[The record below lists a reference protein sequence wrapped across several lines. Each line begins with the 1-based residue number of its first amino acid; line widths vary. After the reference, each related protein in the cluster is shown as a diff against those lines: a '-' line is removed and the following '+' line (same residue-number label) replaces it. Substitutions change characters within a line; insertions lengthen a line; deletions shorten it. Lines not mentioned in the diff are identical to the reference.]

1 MKVEIDPVKCETIG
15 ICVRECPSYFRFE
28 PGSKKAVTRDGEVPP
43 HLEDKVRETA
53 LKCPTRAIRI
63 IE

>member
-1 MKVEIDPVKCETIG
+1 MRVEVDPVKCETIG
-15 ICVRECPSYFRFE
+15 VCVKECPSWFRFE
-28 PGSKKAVTRDGEVPP
+28 PGSKKAVTPERDVPA